1 VRPPYPAWSYRA
13 FVDPSGGRGDSF
25 TCAVAHEDAGIAVLD
40 CLVEVAPPFSPMS
53 AISQIAATLREYGL
67 SEVTGDHYA
76 AGFNTSMFNAAG
88 VTYRNSDRNRSDIY
102 ADALPLFNSGR
113 VRLLDNRRLVSQF
126 AALERKTSAMGRDV
140 INHPPGGHDDV
151 CNAAAGALV
160 AVSAADR
167 RARLLFA

>member
-1 VRPPYPAWSYRA
+1 MPLQPSRTVDELRELRELTGDENGAQRGSVADMPVYP
-13 FVDPSGGRGDSF
+13 GD
-25 TCAVAHEDAGIAVLD
+25 VLTPG
-40 CLVEVAPPFSPMS
+40 V
-53 AISQIAATLREYGL
+53 AATKDAKRLAIKDAPTITKIPVMPI
-67 SEVTGDHYA
+67 S
-76 AGFNTSMFNAAG
+76 
-88 VTYRNSDRNRSDIY
+88 Y

-160 AVSAADR
+160 SATAPDR
-167 RARLLFA
+167 RPRLLFG